1 MPKLTSLT
9 TVKDSWSFRNPRI
22 ITLEGISYHSLLT
35 NRHALSH
42 HCCSLQGL
50 CFQQQEENRS
60 YQEFLF
66 LLSFIPRHHSRPPT
80 VPLLSSFFYTL
91 ISIIIH
97 TTFVYAHSSIVRQ
110 QKGREKACCST
121 LRIDMS
127 SITLPFPLNINYKQF
142 LK

>member
-50 CFQQQEENRS
+50 CFQQQEENPS

-97 TTFVYAHSSIVRQ
+97 TIFIVVHSSFVRQ
-110 QKGREKACCST
+110 KKGREKAQCST
-121 LRIDMS
+121 LRFDMS
-127 SITLPFPLNINYKQF
+127 SITLPSL
-142 LK
+142 